1 MSTQPQPKS
10 QAIDPEALVSNRIKP
25 RKQGISAYK
34 QNPFWKPTEV
44 KVGARKVTISG
55 GFVANSETGEGMRH
69 AGIHRVELVDEDKF
83 VKVFTQNLK
92 AFFDLNPTTQKVLQC
107 VLATLQ
113 KTPNADGIWLPWF
126 EVEDFSVAHDLKI
139 SRASFQRAM
148 KEMLLKGFLAESE
161 NQNFYWI
168 NPHLFFNGDRMA
180 FITEYRKRPTAK
192 AIPAAT
198 E

>member
-1 MSTQPQPKS
+1 MSTPS
-10 QAIDPEALVSNRIKP
+10 QESQETGDREALVSKRIKP
-25 RKQGISAYK
+25 RKQGIDAYS

-44 KVGARKVTISG
+44 KVGTRKVTISG
-55 GFVANSETGEGMRH
+55 GLVASSDTGEGMRH

-92 AFFDLNPTTQKVLQC
+92 VFFDLNPTTQKVLQC

-113 KTPNADGIWLPWF
+113 KTPNALGIWLPWF
-126 EVEDFSVAHDLKI
+126 EVEDFSIANDLKI

-180 FITEYRKRPTAK
+180 FITEYRKVQKRPAAK
-192 AIPAAT
+192 AISR
-198 E
+198 